1 MCGNTKAE
9 ILRAILG
16 NLKQHDFAV
25 NGKFA
30 ITDEEGAV
38 LLEALEDY
46 KEMCKKGEFF
56 YVPFPAQVFNSDVVP
71 KGGRNGEIIS

>member
-16 NLKQHDFAV
+16 NLKQHDFTV
-25 NGKFA
+25 HSKFK

-46 KEMCKKGEFF
+46 KEMCANHEFY
-56 YVPFPAQVFNSDVVP
+56 YVPFPAQVFNSDTVP

>member
-1 MCGNTKAE
+1 MCGNTKGE

-16 NLKQHDFAV
+16 NLKQHDFTV
-25 NGKFA
+25 HSKFK

-46 KEMCKKGEFF
+46 KEMCANKEFY
-56 YVPFPAQVFNSDVVP
+56 YVPFPAQVFNDDTQP
-71 KGGRNGEIIS
+71 RRGHNGEVIS

>member
-16 NLKQHDFAV
+16 NLKQHDFSV
-25 NGKFA
+25 NGKFK

-38 LLEALEDY
+38 LLAALEDY
-46 KEMCKKGEFF
+46 RGMCAERAFH
-56 YVPFPAQVFNSDVVP
+56 YVPFPAEVFNDQTVVRM
-71 KGGRNGEIIS
+71 GDYGEIIS

>member
-46 KEMCKKGEFF
+46 KGMCKEGEFF

-71 KGGRNGEIIS
+71 KGGKNGEIIS

>member
-46 KEMCKKGEFF
+46 KEMCANKEFY

>member
-1 MCGNTKAE
+1 MKMCGNTKGE

-16 NLKQHDFAV
+16 NLKQHDFTV

-38 LLEALEDY
+38 LLEALQDY
-46 KEMCKKGEFF
+46 KAMCEAKEF
-56 YVPFPAQVFNSDVVP
+56 YHVPFPAATFSDGTVFL
-71 KGGRNGEIIS
+71 RH